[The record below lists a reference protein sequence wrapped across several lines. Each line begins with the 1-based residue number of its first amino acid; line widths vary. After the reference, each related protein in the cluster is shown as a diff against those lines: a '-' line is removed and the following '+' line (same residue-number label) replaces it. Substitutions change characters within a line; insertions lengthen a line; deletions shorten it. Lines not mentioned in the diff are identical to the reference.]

1 MRRAPAPICAPS
13 AEELR
18 LLSRLEGRPLPRG
31 EALAALLGFDAAA
44 ARRFVTRF
52 RALGVLR
59 LTAVLQAPSGSC
71 DCVTDL
77 RIDWSRAGDPAA
89 LEQRMRLDPAILVAD
104 RMLGSSDYRLFSR
117 HCDYRAAND
126 WIRRFAADPAI
137 GQMTTRFC
145 TGLQGRPRHAA
156 ARLANRPGGSVREGP
171 ES

>member
-1 MRRAPAPICAPS
+1 LRAELSSLGVDGLALPVADAARAYDEHRIDGFISPAS
-13 AEELR
+13 V
-18 LLSRLEGRPLPRG
+18 
-31 EALAALLGFDAAA
+31 ALAFQWSAM
-44 ARRFVTRF
+44 TRF
-52 RALGVLR
+52 
-59 LTAVLQAPSGSC
+59 
-71 DCVTDL
+71 VTDL